1 MLKGKRP
8 LRRALALLLALALA
22 LGLTACAA
30 KSGAQ
35 DSAPTGAVG
44 PAQGATTQTPA
55 VDDADSQEGDKD
67 SATDG
72 DDAAAGG
79 APQGTDD
86 CDPDGQT
93 VPDGASVAPA
103 PGADQN
109 GGAQGTSGAANTHDG
124 QNAADSGA
132 SGQTASAGDGTA
144 SAEKDTESAADD
156 SAATAPKG
164 ADEGAGLAVQADGW
178 YNTKEEVALYLHLYG
193 RLPDN
198 YVTKRQAENA
208 GWRGGNVEAYTGQG
222 TALGGSRF
230 GNYEGLL
237 PAADGR
243 SYTECDIDTVGQDSR
258 GPKRLVFSN
267 DGLIYYTEDHY
278 ESFELLY
285 GDPS

>member
-55 VDDADSQEGDKD
+55 VDDADSQEGDKE

-93 VPDGASVAPA
+93 VPDGASAAPA

-109 GGAQGTSGAANTHDG
+109 GGAQGD
-124 QNAADSGA
+124 
-132 SGQTASAGDGTA
+132 SGQTD
-144 SAEKDTESAADD
+144 SAEKDTESATDD
-156 SAATAPKG
+156 SAATA
-164 ADEGAGLAVQADGW
+164 ADEGAGLAVDGW

>member
-8 LRRALALLLALALA
+8 LRRALALLLTLALA

-35 DSAPTGAVG
+35 DSVTPGAAGLAEGAPA
-44 PAQGATTQTPA
+44 TQTPA
-55 VDDADSQEGDKD
+55 VDDAGSGEGDKD
-67 SATDG
+67 SATTSG
-72 DDAAAGG
+72 DTTAGG
-79 APQGTDD
+79 APQGTDS

-93 VPDGASVAPA
+93 VPDGAAPA

-109 GGAQGTSGAANTHDG
+109 GGAQGDSSAANAHDG

-132 SGQTASAGDGTA
+132 SGQTGNAANGAA

-156 SAATAPKG
+156 SATTAPEG
-164 ADEGAGLAVQADGW
+164 AEGAGLAVQEDGW